1 MKNKIIIS
9 LFCGFFFLLTAI
21 VSGVSAANYEHE
33 VKAKKMT
40 FSWKIDGDTL
50 AAKISAKTKGWVG
63 IGFNPSEKM
72 KGADFIL
79 GYVKK
84 GKAKIIDEYG
94 VDKTKHSSDKK
105 LGGTSDALLVAG
117 TEEDGITT
125 IEFTIPLKSADKND
139 TVIDVNGDTIVLL
152 AYGPDRDSFKT
163 KHKFRTALTVNLATG
178 ASK

>member
-1 MKNKIIIS
+1 MKSKRIIN
-9 LFCGFFFLLTAI
+9 LFCIFSILLAAI
-21 VSGVSAANYEHE
+21 VSGVSAEDYVHE

-94 VDKTKHSSDKK
+94 VDKSKHSSDKK
-105 LGGTSDALLVAG
+105 LGGAVDTILVAG

-125 IEFTIPLKSADKND
+125 LEFTIPLKSADKYD
-139 TVIDVNGDTIVLL
+139 TVIDVIINM
-152 AYGPDRDSFKT
+152 F
-163 KHKFRTALTVNLATG
+163 
-178 ASK
+178 

>member
-1 MKNKIIIS
+1 MKNKIIIG
-9 LFCGFFFLLTAI
+9 LLCVFCIMLTAI
-21 VSGVSAANYEHE
+21 VSGANASGYEHE

-40 FSWKIDGDTL
+40 FAWKVDGDTL
-50 AAKISAKTKGWVG
+50 AVKISAQTKGWVG

-94 VDKTKHSSDKK
+94 VDKSKHSSDKK
-105 LGGTSDALLVAG
+105 LGGAVDTILVAG

-125 IEFTIPLKSADKND
+125 LEFTIPLKSADKYD
-139 TVIDVNGDTIVLL
+139 TVIDVNGDTVVLL

-163 KHKFRTALTVNLATG
+163 KHKFRTTLTVNLATG